1 MQPLIWLPL
10 HHVRNHTIVLIISNL
25 RAAGIFFAL
34 PMQAESHVH
43 FRSITTARK
52 NDLTA
57 QIFKHKVK

>member
-10 HHVRNHTIVLIISNL
+10 PHVRNHTTALIISNL
-25 RAAGIFFAL
+25 SEAGIFFAL
-34 PMQAESHVH
+34 PTEAESHAH
-43 FRSITTARK
+43 FHSITTARK